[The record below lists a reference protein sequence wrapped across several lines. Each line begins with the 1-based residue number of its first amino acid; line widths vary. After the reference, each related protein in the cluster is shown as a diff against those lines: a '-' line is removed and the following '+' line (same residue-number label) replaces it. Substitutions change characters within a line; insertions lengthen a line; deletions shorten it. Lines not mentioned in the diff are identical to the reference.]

1 MREEFPFVSLTL
13 PMSGFRLFDLNPEQF
28 RAATHPGG
36 PMLILAG
43 AGTGKTRVLT
53 ARIAWLVSQAIDP
66 SSILAVTFT
75 NKAAREMRERVAAS
89 VSPEQA
95 KQITLST
102 FHALCVRLLR
112 KHATLLGYKENFS
125 IFDEGDQMG
134 LVKKLAA
141 RIHDS
146 EDPLDPTLARA
157 LISKAK
163 NLGICE
169 PETTDTALGSL
180 FSKYQNELRTLNA
193 MDFDDLLLQAR
204 TLLRDHP
211 EAREEWRSRYR
222 HILVD
227 EFQDTNKLQLE
238 LISLLAMEDHPN
250 ICVVGDDDQSIYGW
264 RGAEAANLLEFELH
278 FPDPEIIKL
287 EQNYRSTDVIL
298 SVANRLILN
307 NSRRRGKKLWSD
319 RKEGDPVRILLADND
334 KAEAE
339 FIADEIQASGPQS
352 SKGRP
357 WTEFAILYRMNA
369 QSRQFEEVLRERRI
383 PYRVVGGKSFFDR
396 REVKDVVSYLGAL
409 LNPDDDNALLRVLS
423 TPPRGIGNATLQLAT
438 ESGAKNG
445 KSLLAVLN
453 DQSHLDVSTVRT
465 RSAIR
470 NFTDDWGTYRIQLQ
484 TPGADPSA
492 LLRGLLEECGY
503 FEDLK
508 KSCKSEAEA
517 DGRRGNVH
525 ELLNALS
532 GYCQRH
538 PREGARGFLD
548 GLTLEQEREEEK
560 TEERLGVTLIT
571 LHAAK
576 GLEFSEVW
584 VVGAENGVLPHER
597 SKAEGTVE
605 EERRLL
611 YVGITRARHRLTIT
625 HCATRRKFG
634 SVSSCTPSP
643 FLLELAG
650 EGVTSGSIEE
660 ILSEPLSEEES
671 DVAFARMKAMLRG
684 E

>member
-1 MREEFPFVSLTL
+1 
-13 PMSGFRLFDLNPEQF
+13 MSGFRLFDLNPEQF
-28 RAATHPGG
+28 RAATHGDG
-36 PMLILAG
+36 PMLILSG

-53 ARIAWLVSQAIDP
+53 ARIAWLVSQGVAP

-75 NKAAREMRERVAAS
+75 NKAAKEMRERVAAN
-89 VSPEQA
+89 VSSEAA

-112 KHATLLGYKENFS
+112 KHAHLLGYKENFS

-134 LVKKLAA
+134 LVKKIAA
-141 RIHDS
+141 RIHDKQ
-146 EDPLDPTLARA
+146 DPIDPNLARNI
-157 LISKAK
+157 ISKAK
-163 NLGICE
+163 NLGMSE
-169 PETTDTALGSL
+169 PETIDTALGSL

-204 TLLRDHP
+204 ILLRDHP
-211 EAREEWRSRYR
+211 EARDEWRARYR
-222 HILVD
+222 HIMVD

-238 LISLLAMEDHPN
+238 LVSLLAGDERPN

-264 RGAEAANLLEFELH
+264 RGAEAANLLEFERH
-278 FPDPEIIKL
+278 FPDPEVIKL

-298 SVANRLILN
+298 SVANRLIRN
-307 NSRRRGKKLWSD
+307 NSKRRGKNLWSD
-319 RKEGDPVRILLADND
+319 RKEGDPVRILLAND
-334 KAEAE
+334 DKTEAE
-339 FIADEIQASGPQS
+339 FIADEIQAAGPQS
-352 SKGRP
+352 AKARP
-357 WTEFAILYRMNA
+357 WTDFAILYRMNA

-396 REVKDVVSYLGAL
+396 REIKDVVAYLGAL

-423 TPPRGIGNATLQLAT
+423 NPPRGIGSATLQLAT
-438 ESGAKNG
+438 ESGAKSR

-453 DQSHLDVSTVRT
+453 DPEHLQVSSSRT
-465 RSAIR
+465 RAAIER
-470 NFTDDWGTYRIQLQ
+470 FTEDWGAYRIQLQ
-484 TPGADPSA
+484 TPGADVSG

-508 KSCKSEAEA
+508 KSCKSEQEA
-517 DGRRGNVH
+517 DNRQENVH
-525 ELLNALS
+525 ELLNALA

-538 PREGARGFLD
+538 PKEGARGFLD
-548 GLTLEQEREEEK
+548 GLALEQEREEEK
-560 TEERLGVTLIT
+560 AEEREGVTLIT

-576 GLEFSEVW
+576 GLEFPDVW
-584 VVGAENGVLPHER
+584 LVGAENGVLPHER

-634 SVSSCTPSP
+634 SVSSCSPSP
-643 FLLELAG
+643 FLLELQG
-650 EGVTSGSIEE
+650 EGVEVGSVDE
-660 ILSEPLSEEES
+660 ILSQPLSDEES
-671 DVAFARMKAMLRG
+671 EDAFARMKAMLRG

>member
-1 MREEFPFVSLTL
+1 
-13 PMSGFRLFDLNPEQF
+13 MSGFRLFDLNPEQF
-28 RAATHPGG
+28 RAATHPDG

-53 ARIAWLVSQAIDP
+53 ARIAWLVSQGVEP

-75 NKAAREMRERVAAS
+75 NKAAKEMRERVAATVNS
-89 VSPEQA
+89 EQA

-112 KHATLLGYKENFS
+112 KHAHLLGYKENFS

-134 LVKKLAA
+134 LVKKIAA
-141 RIHDS
+141 RIHDKQ
-146 EDPLDPTLARA
+146 DPIDPNLARNI
-157 LISKAK
+157 ISKAK
-163 NLGICE
+163 NLGMSE

-211 EAREEWRSRYR
+211 EARDEWRSRYR
-222 HILVD
+222 HIMVD

-238 LISLLAMEDHPN
+238 LVSLLAGEERPN

-264 RGAEAANLLEFELH
+264 RGAESANLLEFERH
-278 FPDPEIIKL
+278 FPDPEVIKL
-287 EQNYRSTDVIL
+287 EQNYRSTDIIL
-298 SVANRLILN
+298 SVANRLIRN
-307 NSRRRGKKLWSD
+307 NSKRRGKNLWSD
-319 RKEGDPVRILLADND
+319 RKEGEPVRILLASDD

-339 FIADEIQASGPQS
+339 FIADEIQAAGPQS
-352 SKGRP
+352 AKARP
-357 WTEFAILYRMNA
+357 WTDFAILYRMNA

-396 REVKDVVSYLGAL
+396 REVKEVVAYLGAL
-409 LNPDDDNALLRVLS
+409 LNPDDDNALLRVLAN
-423 TPPRGIGNATLQLAT
+423 PPRGIGSATLQLAT
-438 ESGAKNG
+438 EAGAKNR
-445 KSLLAVLN
+445 KSLLAILN
-453 DQSHLDVSTVRT
+453 DPEHLAVSSSRT
-465 RSAIR
+465 RIAIQR
-470 NFTDDWGTYRIQLQ
+470 FTEDWGTYRIQLQ
-484 TPGADPSA
+484 TPGTDISG

-503 FEDLK
+503 YEDLK
-508 KSCKSEAEA
+508 KSCKTEAES
-517 DGRRGNVH
+517 DGRQENVH
-525 ELLNALS
+525 ELLNALA

-560 TEERLGVTLIT
+560 AEEREGVTLIT

-576 GLEFSEVW
+576 GLEFPDVW
-584 VVGAENGVLPHER
+584 LVGAENGVLPHER

-611 YVGITRARHRLTIT
+611 YVGITRARNRLTIT
-625 HCATRRKFG
+625 HCSTRRKFG

-643 FLLELAG
+643 FLLELQG
-650 EGVTSGSIEE
+650 EGVETGSVEE
-660 ILSEPLSEEES
+660 ILSQPLSEEES
-671 DVAFARMKAMLRG
+671 EDAFARMKAMLRG

>member
-1 MREEFPFVSLTL
+1 M
-13 PMSGFRLFDLNPEQF
+13 
-28 RAATHPGG
+28 
-36 PMLILAG
+36 
-43 AGTGKTRVLT
+43 
-53 ARIAWLVSQAIDP
+53 
-66 SSILAVTFT
+66 
-75 NKAAREMRERVAAS
+75 
-89 VSPEQA
+89 
-95 KQITLST
+95 
-102 FHALCVRLLR
+102 
-112 KHATLLGYKENFS
+112 
-125 IFDEGDQMG
+125 
-134 LVKKLAA
+134 
-141 RIHDS
+141 
-146 EDPLDPTLARA
+146 
-157 LISKAK
+157 
-163 NLGICE
+163 
-169 PETTDTALGSL
+169 
-180 FSKYQNELRTLNA
+180 
-193 MDFDDLLLQAR
+193 
-204 TLLRDHP
+204 
-211 EAREEWRSRYR
+211 
-222 HILVD
+222 
-227 EFQDTNKLQLE
+227 
-238 LISLLAMEDHPN
+238 
-250 ICVVGDDDQSIYGW
+250 
-264 RGAEAANLLEFELH
+264 
-278 FPDPEIIKL
+278 
-287 EQNYRSTDVIL
+287 
-298 SVANRLILN
+298 
-307 NSRRRGKKLWSD
+307 
-319 RKEGDPVRILLADND
+319 
-334 KAEAE
+334 
-339 FIADEIQASGPQS
+339 
-352 SKGRP
+352 
-357 WTEFAILYRMNA
+357 
-369 QSRQFEEVLRERRI
+369 
-383 PYRVVGGKSFFDR
+383 
-396 REVKDVVSYLGAL
+396 
-409 LNPDDDNALLRVLS
+409 
-423 TPPRGIGNATLQLAT
+423 
-438 ESGAKNG
+438 
-445 KSLLAVLN
+445 
-453 DQSHLDVSTVRT
+453 RT

-643 FLLELAG
+643 FLLELVG

-671 DVAFARMKAMLRG
+671 DEAFARMKAMLRG

>member
-1 MREEFPFVSLTL
+1 
-13 PMSGFRLFDLNPEQF
+13 MSSFRLFDLNPEQF

-36 PMLILAG
+36 AMLILAG

-53 ARIAWLVSQAIDP
+53 ARIAWLVSQGLDP

-75 NKAAREMRERVAAS
+75 NKAAKEMRERVAAA
-89 VSPEQA
+89 VSSEQA

-112 KHATLLGYKENFS
+112 KHATLLGYRENFS
-125 IFDEGDQMG
+125 IFDEGDQIG

-141 RIHDS
+141 RIHDK
-146 EDPLDPTLARA
+146 EEPLDPNLARA

-163 NLGICE
+163 NLGMAE

-238 LISLLAMEDHPN
+238 LVGLLAGEKHPN

-264 RGAEAANLLEFELH
+264 RGAEAANLLEFERH
-278 FPDPEIIKL
+278 FPDPEVIKL

-298 SVANRLILN
+298 SVANRLIRN
-307 NSRRRGKKLWSD
+307 NSRRRGKNLWSE
-319 RKEGDPVRILLADND
+319 RKEGEPIRILLAIDD

-339 FIADEIQASGPQS
+339 FIADEIQAAGPQS
-352 SKGRP
+352 AKARP
-357 WTEFAILYRMNA
+357 WTDFAILYRMNA
-369 QSRQFEEVLRERRI
+369 QSRQFEEALRERRI

-396 REVKDVVSYLGAL
+396 REVKDVVAYLGAL
-409 LNPDDDNALLRVLS
+409 LNPDDDNALLRVLAN
-423 TPPRGIGNATLQLAT
+423 PPRGIGSATIQLAM
-438 ESGAKNG
+438 EAGARNG
-445 KSLLAVLN
+445 KSLLAILN
-453 DQSHLDVSTVRT
+453 DPEHLSVGTVRT
-465 RSAIR
+465 RNAIQK
-470 NFTDDWGTYRIQLQ
+470 FTEDWGAYRIQLQ

-503 FEDLK
+503 FEDLR
-508 KSCKSEAEA
+508 KSCKSETEA
-517 DGRRGNVH
+517 DGRQENVR
-525 ELLNALS
+525 ELFNALS

-548 GLTLEQEREEEK
+548 GLMLEQEREEEK
-560 TEERLGVTLIT
+560 AEERDGVTLIT

-584 VVGAENGVLPHER
+584 LVGVENGVLPHER
-597 SKAEGTVE
+597 SKAEGTLE

-634 SVSSCTPSP
+634 SVTSCTPSP
-643 FLLELAG
+643 FLLELTG
-650 EGVTSGSIEE
+650 NGVEPGTMEE
-660 ILSEPLSEEES
+660 ILSQPLSEEES
-671 DVAFARMKAMLRG
+671 EDAFARMKAMLRG
-684 E
+684 GQAPC

>member
-1 MREEFPFVSLTL
+1 V
-13 PMSGFRLFDLNPEQF
+13 SGFRLFDLNPEQF
-28 RAATHPGG
+28 RAATHPEG

-53 ARIAWLVSQAIDP
+53 ARIAWLVAQGVDP

-75 NKAAREMRERVAAS
+75 NKAAKEMRERVGAAVNS
-89 VSPEQA
+89 EQS
-95 KQITLST
+95 KLITLST

-112 KHATLLGYKENFS
+112 KHAHFLGYKENFS
-125 IFDEGDQMG
+125 IFDESDQIG

-141 RIHDS
+141 RIHDK
-146 EDPLDPTLARA
+146 EDPLDPNLARNI
-157 LISKAK
+157 ISKAK
-163 NLGICE
+163 NLGMSE

-180 FSKYQNELRTLNA
+180 FSKYQSELRTLNA

-211 EAREEWRSRYR
+211 ESRDEWRARYT

-238 LISLLAMEDHPN
+238 LVSLLTADDRPN

-264 RGAEAANLLEFELH
+264 RGAEAANLLEFERH
-278 FPDPEIIKL
+278 FPDPEVIKL
-287 EQNYRSTDVIL
+287 EQNYRSTDIIL
-298 SVANRLILN
+298 SVANRLIRN
-307 NSRRRGKKLWSD
+307 NSKRRGKSLWSD
-319 RKEGDPVRILLADND
+319 RKEGEPVRILSAIDD
-334 KAEAE
+334 KTEAE

-352 SKGRP
+352 QKALP
-357 WTEFAILYRMNA
+357 WNDFAILYRMNA

-396 REVKDVVSYLGAL
+396 REVKDVVAYLGAL
-409 LNPDDDNALLRVLS
+409 LNPDDDNALLRVLAN
-423 TPPRGIGNATLQLAT
+423 PPRGIGAATIQLAN
-438 ESGAKNG
+438 EVGAKNG
-445 KSLLAVLN
+445 KSLLGVLN
-453 DQSHLDVSTVRT
+453 DPEHLDVSSAKT
-465 RSAIR
+465 RGAIQR
-470 NFTDDWGTYRIQLQ
+470 FTEDWGAYRIQLL
-484 TPGADPSA
+484 TPGADPA
-492 LLRGLLEECGY
+492 AILRVILEECGY

-508 KSCKSEAEA
+508 KSCKTEQESDNRQE
-517 DGRRGNVH
+517 NVR
-525 ELLNALS
+525 ELLNALA
-532 GYCQRH
+532 GYIQRH

-548 GLTLEQEREEEK
+548 GLMLEQEREEEK
-560 TEERLGVTLIT
+560 SEERDGVTLIT

-576 GLEFSEVW
+576 GLEYPEVW
-584 VVGAENGVLPHER
+584 LVGAEDGVLPHER

-625 HCATRRKFG
+625 HCSTRRKFG
-634 SVSSCTPSP
+634 SVTSCTPSP

-650 EGVTSGSIEE
+650 EGVESGSMEE
-660 ILSEPLSEEES
+660 ILSQPMSEEEVL
-671 DVAFARMKAMLRG
+671 DGFAQMRAMLNS
-684 E
+684 

>member
-1 MREEFPFVSLTL
+1 
-13 PMSGFRLFDLNPEQF
+13 MSGFRLFDLNPEQF

-53 ARIAWLVSQAIDP
+53 ARIAWLVSQGIDP

-75 NKAAREMRERVAAS
+75 NKAAREMRERVTAS
-89 VSPEQA
+89 VSLEKA

-112 KHATLLGYKENFS
+112 RHATLLGYKENFS
-125 IFDEGDQMG
+125 IFDEGDQIG

-141 RIHDS
+141 RIHDKQ
-146 EDPLDPTLARA
+146 DPLDPTLARA

-163 NLGICE
+163 NLGISE
-169 PETTDTALGSL
+169 PDTTDTALGSL

-204 TLLRDHP
+204 TLMRDHP
-211 EAREEWRSRYR
+211 KAREEWRSRFK

-238 LISLLAMEDHPN
+238 LISLLAAEDRPN

-278 FPDPEIIKL
+278 FPGPEIIKL
-287 EQNYRSTDVIL
+287 EQNYRSTNVIL
-298 SVANRLILN
+298 SVANRLIRN
-307 NSRRRGKKLWSD
+307 NSRRRGKNLWSD
-319 RKEGDPVRILLADND
+319 SNEGDPVRILLAIDD

-357 WTEFAILYRMNA
+357 WTDFAILYRMNA

-396 REVKDVVSYLGAL
+396 REVKDVVAYLGAL

-423 TPPRGIGNATLQLAT
+423 TPPRGIGSATLQLAT

-445 KSLLAVLN
+445 KNLLAILN
-453 DQSHLDVSTVRT
+453 DPDHLGVSTART

-484 TPGADPSA
+484 TPGSDPSA

-508 KSCKSEAEA
+508 KSCKTEAEA
-517 DGRRGNVH
+517 DGRRENVH
-525 ELLNALS
+525 ELLIALA

-538 PREGARGFLD
+538 PRDGARGFLD

-584 VVGAENGVLPHER
+584 LVGAENGLLPHER

-643 FLLELAG
+643 FLLELVG

-671 DVAFARMKAMLRG
+671 DEAFARMKAMLRG

>member
-1 MREEFPFVSLTL
+1 
-13 PMSGFRLFDLNPEQF
+13 MSGFRLFDLNPEQF
-28 RAATHPGG
+28 RAATHPDG

-53 ARIAWLVSQAIDP
+53 ARIAWLVSQGVSPA
-66 SSILAVTFT
+66 SILAVTFT
-75 NKAAREMRERVAAS
+75 NKAAKEMRERVAAN
-89 VSPEQA
+89 VSSEAA

-112 KHATLLGYKENFS
+112 KHAHLLGYKENFS

-134 LVKKLAA
+134 LVKKIAA
-141 RIHDS
+141 RIHDKQ
-146 EDPLDPTLARA
+146 DPIDPNLARNI
-157 LISKAK
+157 ISKAK
-163 NLGICE
+163 NLGMSE
-169 PETTDTALGSL
+169 PETIDTALGSL

-204 TLLRDHP
+204 VLLRDHP
-211 EAREEWRSRYR
+211 EARNEWRARYQ
-222 HILVD
+222 HIMVD

-238 LISLLAMEDHPN
+238 LVSLLAGEERPN

-264 RGAEAANLLEFELH
+264 RGAEAANLLEFERH
-278 FPDPEIIKL
+278 FPDPEVIKL

-298 SVANRLILN
+298 SVANRLIRN
-307 NSRRRGKKLWSD
+307 NSKRRGKNLWSD
-319 RKEGDPVRILLADND
+319 RKEGDPVRILLAND
-334 KAEAE
+334 DKTEAE
-339 FIADEIQASGPQS
+339 FIADEIQAAGPQS
-352 SKGRP
+352 AKARP
-357 WTEFAILYRMNA
+357 WTDFAILYRMNA

-396 REVKDVVSYLGAL
+396 REIKDVVAYLGAL
-409 LNPDDDNALLRVLS
+409 LNTDDDNALLRVLAN
-423 TPPRGIGNATLQLAT
+423 PPRGIGSATLQLAT

-453 DQSHLDVSTVRT
+453 DPEHLDVSSSRT
-465 RSAIR
+465 KAAIQR
-470 NFTDDWGTYRIQLQ
+470 FTEDWGAYRIQLQ
-484 TPGADPSA
+484 TPDTDVSG

-508 KSCKSEAEA
+508 KSCKTEQEA
-517 DGRRGNVH
+517 DNRQENVH
-525 ELLNALS
+525 ELLNALA

-538 PREGARGFLD
+538 PKEGARGFLD

-560 TEERLGVTLIT
+560 AEEREGVTLIT

-576 GLEFSEVW
+576 GLEFPDVW
-584 VVGAENGVLPHER
+584 LVGAENGVLPHER

-634 SVSSCTPSP
+634 SVSSCSPSP
-643 FLLELAG
+643 FLLELQG
-650 EGVTSGSIEE
+650 EGVEMSSMEE
-660 ILSEPLSEEES
+660 ILSQPLSDEES
-671 DVAFARMKAMLRG
+671 DDAFARMKAMLRG